1 MSSRSVRLGLSLSLG
16 LALMSGASW
25 AQQINRGPLQVVRL
39 RAPDGDGDAA
49 TTLSTGMR
57 EAARAAGYEVSDATP
72 SFDQEFAMVGC
83 SSTSPECLSQI
94 AGDIH
99 AQKFIYGSVTRIG
112 RGRNAQLSVE
122 VSLWDETTHR
132 EVHREA
138 ATLPLAQAQPN
149 ALRTMAQQMFVA
161 IGNRDMQAQQE
172 VLRTQ
177 QEEATRR
184 AQQEEAAR
192 RAQQAQAQ
200 LQQAQQQLSRRT
212 TIQRSH
218 VLRYVGL
225 GVLGLGVVSGVVG
238 VVQLVNSQGQANDA
252 LNGQGDQGLAWAR
265 YDNEINPR
273 RSLSVSDVCSRAATD
288 AANNADAAVANNLC
302 DANSTARAM
311 AYAFGIGGVVIAGVG
326 AALVVIDALGSSGAQ
341 SDAAPTPAQQSQ
353 QRRTQ
358 MTFSPVIGQGVGGMT
373 FGMTF

>member
-25 AQQINRGPLQVVRL
+25 AQQINRGPLQVVGL

-49 TTLSTGMR
+49 TALSTGMR

-138 ATLPLAQAQPN
+138 ATMPVSQAQPN

-172 VLRTQ
+172 VLRGQ

-192 RAQQAQAQ
+192 RAQQAQTQ

-238 VVQLVNSQGQANDA
+238 VAQLVNSQGQSNDA

-273 RSLSVSDVCSRAATD
+273 RTLSVSDVCSRAATD

-302 DANSTARAM
+302 DSNSTARAM

-326 AALVVIDALGSSGAQ
+326 AALVVIDTLASSGPQ

>member
-1 MSSRSVRLGLSLSLG
+1 MSSRSLRLGFSLSLAM
-16 LALMSGASW
+16 ALSGGAAW
-25 AQQINRGPLQVVRL
+25 AQQINRGPLQVVGL
-39 RAPDGDGDAA
+39 RAPDGDNDAA
-49 TTLSTGMR
+49 AALSTAMR
-57 EAARAAGYEVSDATP
+57 EAARTAGYEVSDTTP

-83 SSTSPECLSQI
+83 TSTGPECLSSI

-99 AQKFIYGSVTRIG
+99 APKFIYGSVTRIG

-132 EVHREA
+132 EIHREA
-138 ATLPLAQAQPN
+138 ATIPVAQARLES
-149 ALRTMAQQMFVA
+149 LRAMAQQMFVA

-172 VLRTQ
+172 VLRGQ
-177 QEEATRR
+177 QEEAARR

-192 RAQQAQAQ
+192 RAQQAQQQ

-238 VVQLVNSQGQANDA
+238 VVQLINSNGQSSDA
-252 LNGQGDQGLAWAR
+252 LNGNGDQGAAWAR
-265 YDNEINPR
+265 YDNEINPQR
-273 RSLSVSDVCSRAATD
+273 RLSVSDVCARAATD
-288 AANNADAAVANNLC
+288 ASNNPDAALANNLC

-326 AALVVIDALGSSGAQ
+326 AALIVIDSLNSGGAQ
-341 SDAAPTPAQQSQ
+341 SDAAPTPSQAQQ

-358 MTFSPVIGQGVGGMT
+358 LRLSPIIGSTVGGLSLGAT
-373 FGMTF
+373 F

>member
-16 LALMSGASW
+16 LALMSGAAW
-25 AQQINRGPLQVVRL
+25 AQQINRGPLQVVGL
-39 RAPDGDGDAA
+39 RAPDGDSEAA
-49 TTLSTGMR
+49 TALSSGMR
-57 EAARAAGYEVSDATP
+57 EAARASGYEVSDATP

-83 SSTSPECLSQI
+83 TSTSPECLSQI

-138 ATLPLAQAQPN
+138 ATMPLAQAQPN

-172 VLRTQ
+172 VLRGQ
-177 QEEATRR
+177 QEAAERTRQQAEAAERAR
-184 AQQEEAAR
+184 LAQQ
-192 RAQQAQAQ
+192 Q

-265 YDNEINPR
+265 YDNEVNPR
-273 RSLSVSDVCSRAATD
+273 RTLSVSDVCSRAATD
-288 AANNADAAVANNLC
+288 SANNADAAVANNLC

-326 AALVVIDALGSSGAQ
+326 AALVVIDTLGSSGSQ
-341 SDAAPTPAQQSQ
+341 SDTAPTPAQQSQ

-358 MTFSPVIGQGVGGMT
+358 MSFSPVIGNGVGGMT

>member
-1 MSSRSVRLGLSLSLG
+1 MSSRSLRLGLSLTLG

-25 AQQINRGPLQVVRL
+25 AQQINRGPLQVVGL
-39 RAPDGDGDAA
+39 RAPDGDSDAA
-49 TTLSTGMR
+49 TALTNGMR
-57 EAARAAGYEVSDATP
+57 ESARASGYEVSDTTP

-83 SSTSPECLSQI
+83 TSTSPECLSSI

-99 AQKFIYGSVTRIG
+99 AQKFIYGSVSRIG
-112 RGRNAQLSVE
+112 RGRNAQLSIE

-138 ATLPLAQAQPN
+138 TTIPLSQARGD
-149 ALRTMAQQMFVA
+149 ALRTTAQQIFVA

-172 VLRTQ
+172 VLRSA
-177 QEEATRR
+177 QEEAARR

-192 RAQQAQAQ
+192 RAQQAQQQ

-238 VVQLVNSQGQANDA
+238 VVQLLGSNSQASDA
-252 LNGQGDQGLAWAR
+252 LNGNGDQGAAWAR
-265 YDNEINPR
+265 YDNDINPR
-273 RSLSVSDVCSRAATD
+273 RQLSVSDVCARAATD
-288 AANNADAAVANNLC
+288 ASNNPDAALANNLC
-302 DANSTARAM
+302 DSNSTARAM

-326 AALVVIDALGSSGAQ
+326 AALIVIDSLNSSNTQ
-341 SDAAPTPAQQSQ
+341 SDAAPTPAQQAQ

-358 MTFSPVIGQGVGGMT
+358 LRLSPVVGPTVGGLSLGMT
-373 FGMTF
+373 F

>member
-1 MSSRSVRLGLSLSLG
+1 MSSRSFGLSLTLG

-25 AQQINRGPLQVVRL
+25 AQQINRGPLQVVGL
-39 RAPDGDGDAA
+39 RAPDGDNDAA
-49 TTLSTGMR
+49 TGLTTGMR
-57 EAARAAGYEVSDATP
+57 EAARAAGYEVLDTTP

-83 SSTSPECLSQI
+83 TSTSPECLSSI

-99 AQKFIYGSVTRIG
+99 ATKFIYGSVTRIG
-112 RGRNAQLSVE
+112 RGRNAQLSIE

-138 ATLPLAQAQPN
+138 TTLPIAQARGDS
-149 ALRTMAQQMFVA
+149 LRAMAQQIFVA

-172 VLRTQ
+172 VLRSQ
-177 QEEATRR
+177 QEEAARR

-192 RAQQAQAQ
+192 RAQQAQQQ

-238 VVQLVNSQGQANDA
+238 VVQLLNSSSQSNDA
-252 LNGQGDQGLAWAR
+252 LNGNGDQGAAWAR
-265 YDNEINPR
+265 YDNDINPQR
-273 RSLSVSDVCSRAATD
+273 RLSVSDVCSRAATD
-288 AANNADAAVANNLC
+288 AANNPDAALANNLC
-302 DANSTARAM
+302 DSNSTARVM

-326 AALVVIDALGSSGAQ
+326 AALVVIDSLNSGSSQ
-341 SDAAPTPAQQSQ
+341 SDANPTPAQQAA

-358 MTFSPVIGQGVGGMT
+358 LRLSPIVGPNVGGLNLGMT
-373 FGMTF
+373 F